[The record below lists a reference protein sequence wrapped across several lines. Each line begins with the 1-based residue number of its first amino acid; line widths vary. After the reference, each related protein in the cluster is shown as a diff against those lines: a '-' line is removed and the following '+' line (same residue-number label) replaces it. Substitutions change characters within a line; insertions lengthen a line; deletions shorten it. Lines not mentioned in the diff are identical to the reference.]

1 MNVEPLSPTI
11 GAEAGGC
18 NLRALV
24 HHQFAGLR
32 RASARHQVL
41 PLLLSLLLHGCGN
54 GSGSAGG
61 SSTIPVDLIL
71 HNAQVLTMAAVPE
84 DPAPGSTDAT
94 VTAVAVTDG
103 RIVAVG
109 DESLPDRYQAVRSED
124 LQGRTLMPGFIDSH
138 IHISGNPVHYID
150 LTEVESV
157 AEIRELVARKASVVG
172 SANWITGYGWSEDEL
187 EEQRR
192 PERSDLDAAAPG
204 HPVFLVRAGAHSAVS
219 SSAALDLAGID
230 AGTPDPEGGTIERDP
245 EGNLNGIIRERHEE
259 LVGHLVPPSSDEA
272 LRPSLIAN
280 LQALFASGITSI
292 IQASDSIG
300 HYREWQTVYAQ
311 HPGNL
316 PRAAVQVTYE
326 GQTAMAAFG
335 MVSGAGDE
343 FLRVGAIKIFA
354 DGGFTGPAAYTS
366 KPYKGEDEYRG
377 KLNMSESDLRAL
389 IMQAHEDGWQLGIHA
404 IGDAAIA
411 LTVDYLIE
419 ALLTSP
425 RADHRHYLNHFTVMP
440 DAGTMADM
448 ARYGIAITQQ
458 PNFTY
463 TLEGRYV
470 ANLDGERLE
479 TNNPLRTPMNHGIH
493 TALSSDILPIGP
505 LTGIHAAVT
514 RKGMS
519 GRVFGAGERLTVA
532 EALRGY
538 TTLGAWLTREESSK
552 GVLAPGMLADMIVLS
567 ENPLLVDPDDILRIE
582 VLKTYL
588 GGRTVFEKSL

>member
-1 MNVEPLSPTI
+1 MNPPSRNPTSPGGIVLS
-11 GAEAGGC
+11 A
-18 NLRALV
+18 
-24 HHQFAGLR
+24 
-32 RASARHQVL
+32 
-41 PLLLSLLLHGCGN
+41 LLSLLLHACGSESVPAGDARPGN
-54 GSGSAGG
+54 PSGSAA
-61 SSTIPVDLIL
+61 TRVDLIL
-71 HNAQVLTMAAVPE
+71 HNAQVLTMAPVPE
-84 DPAPGSTDAT
+84 GTAVDANDIT
-94 VTAVAVTDG
+94 ISAVAVTDG

-109 DESLPDRYQAVRSED
+109 DESLPGRYQAARIED

-150 LTEVESV
+150 LTTVESV
-157 AEIRELVARKASVVG
+157 AQIRALVAEKASVVG
-172 SANWITGYGWSEDEL
+172 PGNWITGYGWSEDEL

-219 SSAALDLAGID
+219 STAALDLAGID
-230 AGTPDPEGGTIERDP
+230 AGTPDPEGGTIERDS
-245 EGNLNGIIRERHEE
+245 EGNLNGIIRERHGE
-259 LVGHLVPPSSDEA
+259 LVGHLVPTSSDEA

-280 LQALFASGITSI
+280 LQALFAQGITSI

-300 HYREWQTVYAQ
+300 HFSEWETVYAQ
-311 HPGNL
+311 HRGNL
-316 PRAAVQVTYE
+316 PRAAVQVAYE
-326 GQTAMAAFG
+326 GQAAMAAFG
-335 MVSGAGDE
+335 KVSGAGDE

-377 KLNMSESDLRAL
+377 KLNMSESDLRSL

-411 LTVDYLIE
+411 LTVDYLVE
-419 ALLTSP
+419 ALTTSP
-425 RADHRHYLNHFTVMP
+425 RVDHRHYLNHFTVMP
-440 DAGTMADM
+440 DTGTMEDM
-448 ARYGIAITQQ
+448 AVHGIAITQQ

-505 LTGIHAAVT
+505 LTGIYAAVT

-519 GRVFGAGERLTVA
+519 GRVFGAGERLTVE
-532 EALRGY
+532 EALRAY

-552 GVLAPGMLADMIVLS
+552 GAIAPGMLADMILLS
-567 ENPLLVDPDDILRIE
+567 ENPLKVDPEDILKIE

-588 GGRTVFEKSL
+588 GGRSVFEKSL